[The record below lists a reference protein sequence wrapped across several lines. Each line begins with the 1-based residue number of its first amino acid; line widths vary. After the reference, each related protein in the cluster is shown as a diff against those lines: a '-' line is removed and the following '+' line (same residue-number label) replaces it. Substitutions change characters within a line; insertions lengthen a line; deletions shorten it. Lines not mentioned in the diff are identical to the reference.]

1 MEGVEYNE
9 LYHVSYQEVETE
21 QLINNVGYEVVKV

>member
-1 MEGVEYNE
+1 MNGVEYNE
-9 LYHVSYQEVETE
+9 LYRVSYQEVKTE

>member
-9 LYHVSYQEVETE
+9 LYLVSYQEVKTE